1 MTQHTLTLAASV
13 GALSA
18 LGSRADPVERW
29 WRSVADCWPAGSEL
43 PAIRSLPLESLVAQ
57 LSCGE
62 GGRKICHASPILVVL
77 GPDACGSSLY
87 QLVDRLQQNVVPAVM
102 LLPAVDPSTRQLQ
115 SGGVIIDAW
124 DADPSYLAA
133 VLFALAE
140 RQSAVRALK
149 RELTILSRYQGG
161 VRGEIDRIHDELNL
175 AAAVQQEM
183 LPRALPEVTG
193 IDFGVLFRPAGYVSG
208 DIYDVVQLDERHVG
222 FFIADA
228 VGHGVP
234 AALMTMVISRSLR
247 MTHAAAAPR
256 HIVSPAEAMTR
267 LNDELCR
274 GKRDAPRFSTAV
286 YGIID
291 TLTRCVTMSGA
302 GHPPPL
308 RIRERCMSRVETDGP
323 LLGVFPG
330 EQYTDVSFTMS
341 PGETLLLYS
350 DGFETAFAPPALHSE
365 SGAGGGGDT
374 GSGGGR
380 RRAGNDWYL
389 RELTSLKWPCEGEA
403 YTASEAMLQLGQR
416 LDEQAGSLHQIDDVT
431 ALAISVR
438 TTAALARTKAQRF
451 AA

>member
-1 MTQHTLTLAASV
+1 MAQQTLTLAASV

-18 LGSRADPVERW
+18 LGGRADPTERW
-29 WRSVADCWPAGSEL
+29 WKPIAEHWPQGAKAPG
-43 PAIRSLPLESLVAQ
+43 IRPFGLEPLLAQ
-57 LSCGE
+57 LGTPD
-62 GGRKICHASPILVVL
+62 HARALAQTAPLVIIL
-77 GPDACGSSLY
+77 GPDACGSLLY
-87 QLVDRLQQNVVPAVM
+87 HLVDRLQQSVLPAVI
-102 LLPAVDPSTRQLQ
+102 LLPAVDAATRRLQ
-115 SGGVIIDAW
+115 SGGILIESW
-124 DADPSYLAA
+124 DAQPAFLAA
-133 VLFALAE
+133 ALFALAE
-140 RQSAVRALK
+140 RQTAVRSLQ
-149 RELTILSRYQGG
+149 RELAILSRYQGG

-183 LPRALPEVTG
+183 LPRTLPEVPGVEFG
-193 IDFGVLFRPAGYVSG
+193 ILFRPAGYVSG
-208 DIYDVVQLDERHVG
+208 DIYDIVQLDDRHIA

-247 MTHAAAAPR
+247 MTRSAR
-256 HIVSPAEAMTR
+256 GLRELVTPAEAMTR

-274 GKRDAPRFSTAV
+274 GKSESPRFSTAV

-291 TLTRCVTMSGA
+291 TQTRRVTLAGA

-308 RIRERCMSRVETDGP
+308 RISGPCMNRAETDGP

-330 EQYTDVSFTMS
+330 EQYTETSFVMA

-350 DGFETAFAPPALHSE
+350 DGFETAFSPVSE
-365 SGAGGGGDT
+365 SQ
-374 GSGGGR
+374 R
-380 RRAGNDWYL
+380 REVASDSYL
-389 RELTSLKWPCEGEA
+389 KELAALPWPA
-403 YTASEAMLQLGQR
+403 QDSASTVSDAFAHLSRR

-438 TTAALARTKAQRF
+438 AAAAETNARS